1 MTEIELTESTV
12 IIHVR
17 GTDTLWSFK
26 SQLEIPLIHV
36 VSAEVDP
43 AVGEHWDDLVKERA
57 FPGNHLPGVI
67 ASGGYYISGGW
78 VFWNVQYPH
87 KALTINLAH
96 EHYTKLVIEVRDPAA
111 DVARIEEALRA
122 HKSS

>member
-1 MTEIELTESTV
+1 MTEIELIESTLIV
-12 IIHVR
+12 HVR
-17 GTDTLWSFK
+17 GTDNFWSFK

-36 VSAEVDP
+36 VGAEVDP
-43 AVGEHWDDLVKERA
+43 AVGEHWDALVEDSR
-57 FPGNHLPGVI
+57 FPGTHLPGVI
-67 ASGGYYISGGW
+67 AAGGYYISGGW
-78 VFWNVQYPH
+78 VFWNVQDPH

-111 DVARIEEALRA
+111 DVARIEEAVRA

>member
-1 MTEIELTESTV
+1 MTEIELTESTL

-36 VSAEVDP
+36 VGAEVDP

-57 FPGNHLPGVI
+57 FPGNHVPGVI
-67 ASGGYYISGGW
+67 AAGGYYISGGW